1 MSGAPEQP
9 GASEQPGVPRV
20 GEDETLDLLTRDL
33 RLIQKRRG
41 HRAASDDVFLA
52 GVAARACP
60 GATRVLD
67 LGSGKGTVALLL
79 LERLPRCRVVG
90 VEALPSSHD
99 LARRN
104 AALNGLT
111 GRYDP
116 RLGDLR
122 DPAVL
127 ANEPPFQLITGAPP
141 FMPLGSGVLPRD
153 EQRAAGRF
161 ELRGGVREYAAVA
174 ATHLAPRG
182 RVVILMDGLA
192 ASRRRAVEAL
202 TAAGLAVRVALAVL
216 PRPDQPPLYWVLQAT
231 QKAGPEQEACLTIRP
246 PSGEA
251 FSALYLALREEL
263 NLP

>member
-1 MSGAPEQP
+1 MSGAPPEQ
-9 GASEQPGVPRV
+9 GDSPRV
-20 GEDETLDLLTRDL
+20 GEDETLDLLTRSL

-52 GVAARACP
+52 GAAARACP
-60 GATRVLD
+60 GAERVLD

-104 AALNGLT
+104 AQLNGLT
-111 GRYDP
+111 LRYDP

-127 ANEPPFQLITGAPP
+127 AHEPPFQLITGAPP

-161 ELRGGVREYAAVA
+161 ELRGGVNEYAASA
-174 ATHLAPRG
+174 ASYLAPGG
-182 RVVILMDGLA
+182 RVVILMDGLD
-192 ASRRRAVEAL
+192 ASRRRAEEAFI
-202 TAAGLAVRVALAVL
+202 AAGLSARLALAIC
-216 PRPDQPPLYWVLQAT
+216 PRPDQQPVYWVLQAT
-231 QKAGPEQEACLTIRP
+231 REAGQQQEACLTIRP

-251 FSALYLALREEL
+251 FSAEYLALREEL